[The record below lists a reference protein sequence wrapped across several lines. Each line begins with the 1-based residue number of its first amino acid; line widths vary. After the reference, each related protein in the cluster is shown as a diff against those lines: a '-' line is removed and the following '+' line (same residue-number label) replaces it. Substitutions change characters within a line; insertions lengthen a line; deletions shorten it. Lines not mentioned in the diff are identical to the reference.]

1 MKKKWIYVVIGLM
14 INICLGTVY
23 SWSVFKKPLEECL
36 ACTATQSGLPY
47 MVFLAAFAFSMP
59 FAGFFLERLGPRLT
73 VIIGAL
79 FVGGGWAISSWAG
92 NIQVITLTYGLIAG
106 IGVGITYGAP
116 LAVSAK
122 WFPAKKGL
130 ALGLTLVGF
139 GLSPF
144 VTAPLARYLI
154 ESGGVMSAFRI
165 LGTAFFAAL
174 ILLALPLRFPREGEV
189 PRKAGPKKSRPE
201 VELPPSQM
209 LKTREFYGLWFCYI
223 IGTLTGLTVIGITSP
238 FAQEVTK
245 LTAGAAAISAS
256 IFGIFNGIG
265 RPIFG
270 FLTDKLGPKR
280 SAIITFV
287 LIIFASVL
295 VIAFG
300 HVAPAYYI
308 AFAIF
313 WMILGGWLAIA
324 PAATSAYF
332 GLKNYS
338 KNYGFMFTAYG
349 VGALVGMPISGR
361 LRDILGSYT
370 FTFYPLIGLAVIGLI
385 VAVLTLKKPQSE

>member
-1 MKKKWIYVVIGLM
+1 MKKWKFVILGLV

-36 ACTATQSGLPY
+36 ACSATQSGLPY

-73 VIIGAL
+73 VIIGGL
-79 FVGGGWAISSWAG
+79 FVGCGWMISSWAR
-92 NIQVITLTYGLIAG
+92 NIQIVTLTYGLIAG
-106 IGVGITYGAP
+106 MGVGITYGAP
-116 LAVSAK
+116 LAVAAK
-122 WFPAKKGL
+122 WFPEKKGL

-154 ESGGVMSAFRI
+154 ETGGVMSAFRI
-165 LGTAFFAAL
+165 LGIAFIAV
-174 ILLALPLRFPREGEV
+174 IVLLALPLRFPKEGEV
-189 PRKAGPKKSRPE
+189 ALKAGAKNAKPE
-201 VELPPSQM
+201 IDIAPSGM
-209 LKTREFYGLWFCYI
+209 LKTMQFYGLWFCYV
-223 IGTLTGLTVIGITSP
+223 IGTLAGLTVIGITSP
-238 FAQEVTK
+238 FAQEVTM
-245 LTAGAAAISAS
+245 LTAGSAAIAAS

-270 FLTDKLGPKR
+270 ALTDKVGPKR
-280 SAIITFV
+280 SAMVAFL
-287 LIIFASVL
+287 LIIVASILVL
-295 VIAFG
+295 TFG
-300 HVAPAYYI
+300 HVQPVFYI

-313 WMILGGWLAIA
+313 WMLLGGWLAIA

-349 VGALVGMPISGR
+349 VGALIGMPISGW
-361 LRDILGSYT
+361 LRDSMGSYT
-370 FTFYPLIGLAVIGLI
+370 FTFYPVMGLAVVGLV
-385 VAVLTLKKPQSE
+385 VALLTLKRPQAA

>member
-1 MKKKWIYVVIGLM
+1 MKKWKFVILGLV

-36 ACTATQSGLPY
+36 ACSATQSGLPY

-73 VIIGAL
+73 VIIGGL
-79 FVGGGWAISSWAG
+79 FVGCGWMISSWAR
-92 NIQVITLTYGLIAG
+92 NIQIVTLTYGLIAG
-106 IGVGITYGAP
+106 MGVGITYGAP
-116 LAVSAK
+116 LAVAAK
-122 WFPAKKGL
+122 WFPEKKGL

-165 LGTAFFAAL
+165 LGMAFIAV
-174 ILLALPLRFPREGEV
+174 IVLLALPLRFPKEGEV
-189 PRKAGPKKSRPE
+189 ARKAGAKNAKPE
-201 VELPPSQM
+201 IDIAPSGM
-209 LKTREFYGLWFCYI
+209 LKTMQFYGLWFCYV
-223 IGTLTGLTVIGITSP
+223 IGTLAGLTVIGITSP
-238 FAQEVTK
+238 FAQEVTM
-245 LTAGAAAISAS
+245 LTAGSAAIAAS

-270 FLTDKLGPKR
+270 ALTDRVGPKR
-280 SAIITFV
+280 SAIVAFL
-287 LIIFASVL
+287 LIIVASILVL
-295 VIAFG
+295 TLG
-300 HVAPAYYI
+300 HVRPIFYI

-313 WMILGGWLAIA
+313 WMLLGGWLAIA

-349 VGALVGMPISGR
+349 VGALIGMPISGW
-361 LRDILGSYT
+361 LRDSMGSYT
-370 FTFYPLIGLAVIGLI
+370 FTFYPVMGLAVVGLV
-385 VAVLTLKKPQSE
+385 VALLTLKRPQAA